1 MLRSTLLAWLAA
13 CAAAAA
19 AAQDA
24 AQPRLPTVTLNAAIH
39 NIRAEVA
46 RSPAEVQIG
55 LMHRRE
61 MAPNDGMLFVY
72 DEPGTR
78 CFWMKNTLLPLSIA
92 FIADDG
98 RIVNIADM
106 QPLALDSH
114 CSKQPVRYALEMNQG
129 WFAKRGVKPG
139 SVLQGA
145 PFKAR

>member
-1 MLRSTLLAWLAA
+1 MLRPALLPLLA
-13 CAAAAA
+13 CAAAVAI
-19 AAQDA
+19 AQQA

-46 RSPAEVQIG
+46 QSPAEQQVG

-61 MAPNDGMLFVY
+61 MAVNDGMLFVY

-98 RIVNIADM
+98 RIVNIEDM

-129 WFAKRGVKPG
+129 WFAKRGLKPG